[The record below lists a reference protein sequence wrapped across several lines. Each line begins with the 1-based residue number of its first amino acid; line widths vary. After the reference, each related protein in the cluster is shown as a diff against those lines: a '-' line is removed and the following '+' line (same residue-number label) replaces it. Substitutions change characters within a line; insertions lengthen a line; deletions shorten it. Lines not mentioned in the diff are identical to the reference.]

1 MVEPILPMLLQIKEG
16 LETFGFLVSAK
27 IYPALFKDAFTS
39 VGSAATRVKADSFLD
54 AVHVRFSPDGSNVK
68 EHETT
73 HTNISLIVFCVLR
86 KKVINRNII

>member
-1 MVEPILPMLLQIKEG
+1 MVEPILPILLQIKEG
-16 LETFGFLVSAK
+16 LETFGVLGSAK

-68 EHETT
+68 EHEINTYKYFT
-73 HTNISLIVFCVLR
+73 DCVLCLEEEG
-86 KKVINRNII
+86 N